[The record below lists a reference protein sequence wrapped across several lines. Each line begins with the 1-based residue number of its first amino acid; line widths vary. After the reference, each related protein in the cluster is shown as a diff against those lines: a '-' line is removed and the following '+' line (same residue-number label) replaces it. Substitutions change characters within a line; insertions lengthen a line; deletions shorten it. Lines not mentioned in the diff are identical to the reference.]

1 MNVRIYAPG
10 ESSLHDQGGI
20 LNSSRNFV
28 HVLAVLTLL
37 AGASQ
42 PGETQTQAKP
52 CDETTQTRPKEKKT
66 SFIGQEV
73 LKDQVNLWTS
83 PRHFRPHDLNWFVPA
98 VGVTAGLIVADK
110 DIENHVGNSGTDRW
124 NKFSN
129 VGLAAAF
136 GSAGSFY
143 VFGRIRGDAHAR
155 ETGRLSSEA
164 ALNSFLVNS
173 AIQGVSRRARPDE
186 TRSGA
191 FFVGGSSFPSDH
203 AALAWSIASVIAHE
217 YPGWGT
223 KLLAY
228 GTASSVSLS
237 RVGARKH
244 FPSDVLVGS
253 TLGWLIGRET
263 YRARHDRDL
272 PGASWSDTNKAID
285 RVRNP
290 MHQGTTYV
298 PVDSWVYPAYDRL
311 SALGYA
317 PSGSQNLRPWTRLEF
332 ARLLQEAAVMDPSGS
347 DEVGSLYKE
356 LQTEFSGD
364 ERILAG
370 EPNVSATLDSV
381 YTRFTTISGT
391 PLADGFH
398 FGQTIVNDYGRP
410 YQSGFNAITGVT
422 THAEAGPFAFY
433 VRGEYQH
440 APSAPALPYSARSA
454 TAAADG
460 LPVAPA
466 TGFPETNRFRLLE
479 SYVALNLSGWQ
490 LSFGKQ
496 SLWWGPGY
504 GEDLMFS
511 NNAEP
516 VTMLRLSRV
525 TPWKL
530 PGLLGAL
537 GRVHSDSFLAQMDGY
552 NFARLG
558 PSFELTGAYEH
569 RIDPQ
574 PYLWGYKLSLQP
586 TANLQIGVSITTV
599 FAGLGR
605 PLTFDTFFHT
615 FSHGGNAQAV
625 EPGDRRTGFDFSY
638 RMPGLRK
645 WLILYSGSMSED
657 EPNPIAYPRRS
668 AWNPGIY
675 LPQIPGL
682 RKVDLHAEAAY
693 TNLPNDPRPAVFYT
707 NLHYAG
713 GYTNNGQIMGGWVGP
728 EAQAYQ
734 VWANYWRTGQS
745 KIQFGYRTHVVDR
758 VYAGGGRLQD
768 FNGSYDL
775 PLRRDMKMK
784 AGMQYERWNFP
795 ALASTPQSNFTVSVQ
810 FTYQP
815 GHVRLRKQ

>member
-1 MNVRIYAPG
+1 MEAFPQRSAA
-10 ESSLHDQGGI
+10 L
-20 LNSSRNFV
+20 LTFV
-28 HVLAVLTLL
+28 VIV
-37 AGASQ
+37 
-42 PGETQTQAKP
+42 
-52 CDETTQTRPKEKKT
+52 CT
-66 SFIGQEV
+66 SFVGAQQITAPDSTTCEKTHPTSCSSDPSTGRELTEV
-73 LKDQVNLWTS
+73 GVGVLGDQKRIWTS
-83 PRHFRPHDLNWFVPA
+83 PLHLRPHDLNWFVPV

-110 DIENHVGNSGTDRW
+110 DIESHVGTSGANHWDRL
-124 NKFSN
+124 SN
-129 VGLAAAF
+129 LGIATAI
-136 GSAGSFY
+136 GTAGSMY
-143 VFGRIRGDAHAR
+143 VFGKVSNSPHAR
-155 ETGRLSSEA
+155 ETGLLSGQA
-164 ALNSFLVNS
+164 AINSFLVDTG
-173 AIQGVSRRARPDE
+173 IQSVSRRARPDE
-186 TRSGA
+186 KWGGD
-191 FFVGGSSFPSDH
+191 FFSGGSSFPSDH
-203 AALAWSIASVIAHE
+203 AALTWSIASVIAHE

-228 GTASSVSLS
+228 GTASAVSLS

-244 FPSDVLVGS
+244 FPSDVVVGS
-253 TLGWLIGRET
+253 ALGWFIGRET
-263 YRARHDRDL
+263 YRAHHDRDL
-272 PGASWSDTNKAID
+272 PGSTWGGTTGAVE

-332 ARLLQEAAVMDPSGS
+332 ARLLHEAAVMDPSGS
-347 DEVGSLYKE
+347 DEVSTLYKE
-356 LQTEFSGD
+356 LQAEFAD
-364 ERILAG
+364 DARILAG
-370 EPNVSATLDSV
+370 EPNVGAALDSV
-381 YTRFTTISGT
+381 YTRFMSISGT
-391 PLADGFH
+391 PLTDGFH
-398 FGQTIVNDYGRP
+398 FGQTIFNDYGRP
-410 YQSGFNAITGVT
+410 YQQGFNLVTGVT

-440 APSAPALPYSARSA
+440 APSAPGLPDSVRTA

-466 TGFPETNRFRLLE
+466 TGFPVTNRFRLLE

-516 VTMLRLSRV
+516 VNMLRLSRV

-530 PGLLGAL
+530 PGFLGVL
-537 GRVHSDSFLAQMDGY
+537 GRVHTDSFLAQMDGY
-552 NFARLG
+552 NFVRLG
-558 PSFELTGAYEH
+558 PSFEVTGSYEH
-569 RIDPQ
+569 YIDPQ

-605 PLTFDTFFHT
+605 PLTFDTFFHS
-615 FSHGGNAQAV
+615 FSHSGNAQSV

-638 RMPGLRK
+638 RIPGLRK

-682 RKVDLHAEAAY
+682 RKLDLHAEAAY

-707 NLHYAG
+707 NSHYAG

-745 KIQFGYRTHVVDR
+745 KIQVGFREHVVDPAY
-758 VYAGGGRLQD
+758 VGGGRLQD
-768 FNGSYDL
+768 FYGSYDL
-775 PLRRDMKMK
+775 LLRREMRMK
-784 AGMQYERWNFP
+784 AGLQYERWNFP
-795 ALASTPQSNFTVSVQ
+795 VLASSPQSNFTVSVQ

-815 GHVRLRKQ
+815 GHVSLRKK